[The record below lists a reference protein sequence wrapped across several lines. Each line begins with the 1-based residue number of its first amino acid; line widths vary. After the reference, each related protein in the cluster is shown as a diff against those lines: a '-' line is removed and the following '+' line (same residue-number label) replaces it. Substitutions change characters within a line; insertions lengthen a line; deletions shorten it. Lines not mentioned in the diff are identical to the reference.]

1 MRWSG
6 LLVSLCLLVAL
17 SIESAQA
24 TSSPAPDASIVLG
37 HSTVPLNEP
46 WRFRVGDD
54 DRWASPDFDD
64 GEWET
69 VDLTPAPGA
78 HDGDVGL
85 PGYVTGWSQRGHA
98 GYTGYAW
105 YRTRVTVHSDG
116 GRALALAGPTLVD
129 STYQLYVNGKM
140 LGGPGGFSRSP
151 PTVFAVRPS
160 VFPLPSSPST
170 DTQTYVIAF
179 RVWLDPLEAGG
190 ESGGMHIAP
199 VMGDAEAIQQLHQLQ
214 WLQTFKGYVVD
225 AAEPL
230 AFVLLAIMVL
240 ALMAGR
246 TGDGYRWLVVALL
259 CLALLRAQQV
269 LFFWTPYVSLR
280 GYDIAVTVILKPLT
294 LAAWLLAWRDWF
306 RLNRHPWLGYVISV
320 LTLAYIAFAC
330 IGRPWF
336 APDGTQGFKAV
347 AHVVVMGLRLALAA
361 LYLWIVGLGV
371 ARSAKLSTWLAAL
384 AAIFVGVG
392 LFATEFNALGIPG
405 IWFPFG
411 TGVSRSQYAY
421 GVFTALLFALILMR
435 SAGDVRSKV
444 SSTASA

>member
-6 LLVSLCLLVAL
+6 LLVTLCLLIGQP
-17 SIESAQA
+17 IEGAHA
-24 TSSPAPDASIVLG
+24 TSGPAPVTSVVLG
-37 HSTVPLNEP
+37 RSSVPLNGP
-46 WRFRVGDD
+46 WRFHVGDD
-54 DRWASPDFDD
+54 DRWSSPDFDD

-105 YRTRVTVHSDG
+105 YRTKVAVHSDRG
-116 GRALALAGPTLVD
+116 SPLALAGPTLVD
-129 STYQLYVNGKM
+129 STYQVYVNGKM
-140 LGGPGGFSRSP
+140 LGGPGVFSRSP
-151 PTVFAVRPS
+151 PTVFAARPS

-170 DTQTYVIAF
+170 DVQTYVIAF

-199 VMGDAEAIQQLHQLQ
+199 VIGDAEAIQQLHQVQ

-225 AAEPL
+225 VAEPS
-230 AFVLLAIMVL
+230 AFVLLAIM
-240 ALMAGR
+240 AFGLMASR
-246 TGDGYRWLVVALL
+246 TGDTYRWLVVALL
-259 CLALLRAQQV
+259 CLALLRLQQV

-306 RLNRHPWLGYVISV
+306 RLNKYPWLAPVISV
-320 LTLAYIAFAC
+320 LTVAYMAFAC
-330 IGRPWF
+330 AGRPWLT
-336 APDGTQGFKAV
+336 PDATQGFKAV
-347 AHVVVMGLRLALAA
+347 IHVVITSLRLAFAA
-361 LYLWIVGLGV
+361 LYLWIVGLGL
-371 ARSAKLSTWLAAL
+371 ARSAKPSTCLAAL

-392 LFATEFNALGIPG
+392 LFATELNVLGIPG

-421 GVFTALLFALILMR
+421 AVFIALLFALILMR
-435 SAGDVRSKV
+435 SAGYGRREYP
-444 SSTASA
+444 STTSA